1 MRSLKYIILFVYNIA
16 LFTKEEGQMIARRG
30 DRIPPFIVM
39 EVLEKALQMGREGH
53 DIVHMEVG
61 EPDFDT
67 PRCVKEAAYRALLS
81 GDTHYTHSLGL
92 HELREAISD
101 HYAEKYNVTVDPGR
115 IVVTSGSSP
124 AMLLLFAALLD
135 PGDEVILSDPCYAC
149 YPNIVEF
156 VDGRPIEV
164 PVFEEDAFQYRPRD
178 IESRLG
184 NSTKAIIINSPSNP
198 TGNLLE
204 PEVME
209 EIAGLAGRGLYVVSD
224 EIYHGLV
231 YERVEHSILEFT
243 DRAFVINGFSKLYAM
258 TGWRLGYL
266 IAPEEFVRPIQKM
279 QQNLF
284 ISANA
289 FVQRAG
295 ISALTE
301 AGEEVATMVRTYD
314 DRRRFLLPRLRE
326 IGFGVAVEPHGA
338 FYILANAKRFTD
350 DSYSFAMELLE
361 KARVAVTPG
370 IDFGNGGEGY
380 IRFSYAN
387 HLDNLAEGMRRL
399 EAYLAGR

>member
-1 MRSLKYIILFVYNIA
+1 
-16 LFTKEEGQMIARRG
+16 MIARRG

-53 DIVHMEVG
+53 DVVHMEVG

-67 PRCVKEAAYRALLS
+67 PRCVKEAAYRAMLA

-101 HYAEKYNVTVDPGR
+101 HYAEKYHVEVDPGR
-115 IVVTSGSSP
+115 IIVTSGSSP

-156 VDGRPIEV
+156 VDGRPVEV

-178 IESRLG
+178 IERRLG
-184 NSTKAIIINSPSNP
+184 ACTRAIIINSPSNP

-209 EIAGLAGRGLYVVSD
+209 EIAGLAERGLHVVSD

-295 ISALTE
+295 ISALNE
-301 AGEEVATMVRTYD
+301 AGEEVAAMVRTYD
-314 DRRRFLLPRLRE
+314 ERRRYLLPRLRE

-338 FYILANAKRFTD
+338 FYILANARRFTD

-399 EAYLAGR
+399 EEYLARRS

>member
-1 MRSLKYIILFVYNIA
+1 
-16 LFTKEEGQMIARRG
+16 MIAKRG

-53 DIVHMEVG
+53 DVIHMEVG

-67 PRCVKEAAYRALLS
+67 PRCVKEAAYRAMLA

-101 HYAEKYNVTVDPGR
+101 HYAEKYNVEVDPGR
-115 IVVTSGSSP
+115 IIVTNGSSP

-149 YPNIVEF
+149 YPNIVGF
-156 VDGRPIEV
+156 VDGQPVEV

-178 IESRLG
+178 IERRLG
-184 NSTKAIIINSPSNP
+184 TRARAIIINSPSNP

-209 EIAGLAGRGLYVVSD
+209 EIAALTDRGLHVVSD

-231 YERVEHSILEFT
+231 YESVEHSILEFT

-301 AGEEVATMVRTYD
+301 AGEEVAAMVRTYD
-314 DRRRFLLPRLRE
+314 ERRRFLLPRLRE

-370 IDFGNGGEGY
+370 IDFGKGGEGY

-387 HLDNLAEGMRRL
+387 HLDSLAEGMRRL
-399 EAYLAGR
+399 EGYLA